1 MYRGPL
7 PGRETSVRDQEVLE
21 LEGEGLRV
29 AGLVLAAPT
38 RWSKPSGRPTCA
50 LTWANLKI
58 LQRRERLGFPR
69 RTGLQRGHGVC
80 VGGVIIISFSFPRLS
95 DNAIYTGT
103 AAGSIPWFIALELG
117 KEPS

>member
-80 VGGVIIISFSFPRLS
+80 VGGESLSFLS
-95 DNAIYTGT
+95 AFLDSVTT
-103 AAGSIPWFIALELG
+103 LSILG
-117 KEPS
+117 LLQVPSRGLLLWS